1 MVCHHCVRAVEQILR
16 DVGAENFNVELGKAT
31 LEQPL
36 SDAAMD
42 QLVLRLRRDGFELI
56 ADRES
61 EIVEKTKHAILH
73 HVREEKEKQHNLS
86 CLLYTSDAA
95 DEQ

>member
-73 HVREEKEKQHNLS
+73 HVREEKKSNTTFQSALSGNLV
-86 CLLYTSDAA
+86 
-95 DEQ
+95 